1 MLLSEKIFVAMS
13 AWTVASVYVAMRSG
27 TDLLVTLVLIGL
39 LVTCELSD
47 GVLPRSLRRRM
58 VVFIYALLVVF
69 AAVVAN
75 RVWTVIS

>member
-1 MLLSEKIFVAMS
+1 MLLSEKIFVAMA
-13 AWTVASVYVAMRSG
+13 AWTAASIYIAMRSG

-39 LVTCELSD
+39 LVTRELSD

-58 VVFIYALLVVF
+58 AVFIFALLVVF

-75 RVWTVIS
+75 RVWAVIS